1 MIQENE
7 MFEYS
12 QYKEACESL
21 NENQRIEY
29 IDTINGV
36 RKYKIVKIPE
46 PTDKELAEQ
55 EISKLKQNLA
65 DTDYISNKL
74 AEAVSKYIATGDN
87 TEVVELRTKYSKQLE
102 DRQLWRDKINELEQ
116 EV

>member
-21 NENQRIEY
+21 NESQKIEY
-29 IDTINGV
+29 VGTINGV

-46 PTDKELAEQ
+46 PTDKEIAEQ
-55 EISKLKQNLA
+55 EISILKQKLN
-65 DTDYISNKL
+65 DTDYQAIKYAEGLISDADYAKIK
-74 AEAVSKYIATGDN
+74 A
-87 TEVVELRTKYSKQLE
+87 Q
-102 DRQLWRDKINELEQ
+102 RQEWRDRINELEK
-116 EV
+116 ES